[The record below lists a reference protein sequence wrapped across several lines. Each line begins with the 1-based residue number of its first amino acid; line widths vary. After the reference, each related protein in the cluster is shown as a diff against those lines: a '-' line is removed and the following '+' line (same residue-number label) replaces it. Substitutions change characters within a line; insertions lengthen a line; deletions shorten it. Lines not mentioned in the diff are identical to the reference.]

1 MNTNARILVVTVI
14 LIGTFALLG
23 WMHAE
28 NTYDFDIRSI
38 IPFMRG
44 RGVTLHDWGA
54 LALILLGVW
63 GIRRLCRPTESK
75 DDSSSA
81 GEWYEEVDDIDA
93 DV

>member
-1 MNTNARILVVTVI
+1 MNTNVRILVVTFI
-14 LIGTFALLG
+14 LMGTFALLG
-23 WMHAE
+23 WMRADSVF
-28 NTYDFDIRSI
+28 DFDIRSI

-44 RGVTLHDWGA
+44 RCVTRHDWGA

-63 GIRRLCRPTESK
+63 GIRRLCRPTEPK
-75 DDSSSA
+75 GDSSPA